1 MTRTIKLYQA
11 KALINQRNVDGLFY
25 VDKVS
30 VEGCTDIIFKS
41 DLSDQLYSFYYYC
54 YSDGSNL
61 GLATSTTKQFSAFLD
76 DTNNRDLDVEVAPV
90 KKLLVTSYDY
100 VRDDSN
106 D

>member
-1 MTRTIKLYQA
+1 MIKTIKLYQA
-11 KALINQRNVDGLFY
+11 RALINQRNVDGLFY

-41 DLSDQLYSFYYYC
+41 DLSDQLYSFYYCENDDY
-54 YSDGSNL
+54 DMTIGTVL
-61 GLATSTTKQFSAFLD
+61 GFNAPLD
-76 DTNNRDLDVEVAPV
+76 DSHYDDFDVEVAPV
-90 KKLLVTSYDY
+90 KKVTVTSYEY

>member
-41 DLSDQLYSFYYYC
+41 DLNDQLYSFYYCENDDY
-54 YSDGSNL
+54 GMTIGTVL
-61 GLATSTTKQFSAFLD
+61 GFNAHLD
-76 DTNNRDLDVEVAPV
+76 DSHYDNLDVEVAPI
-90 KKLLVTSYDY
+90 KKVPVTTYEY
-100 VRDDSN
+100 VRDDYN